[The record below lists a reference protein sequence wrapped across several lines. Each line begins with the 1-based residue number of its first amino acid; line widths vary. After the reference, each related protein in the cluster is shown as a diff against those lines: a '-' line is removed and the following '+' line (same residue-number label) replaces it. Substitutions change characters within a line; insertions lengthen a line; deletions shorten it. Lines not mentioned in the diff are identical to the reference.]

1 MSNKGNSFP
10 SQISGWQPIAQSV
23 RADPGS
29 VSLPCQIAF
38 DWLPAVQN
46 SRATF
51 NVRVERGEQTSAISF
66 EVDLR
71 KLSAAKLRRL
81 ENFLARRHAGLTSS
95 VEVAGTLTSLL
106 DSSLQ
111 QTQPSLQ
118 RQERRTL
125 VRELLLVRKGGR
137 YGR

>member
-1 MSNKGNSFP
+1 MSEGEDYCYICEPN
-10 SQISGWQPIAQSV
+10 AQTGSDQVSDCV
-23 RADPGS
+23 R
-29 VSLPCQIAF
+29 LQL
-38 DWLPAVQN
+38 DWVPATQAG
-46 SRATF
+46 RATF
-51 NVRVERGEQTSAISF
+51 QARIERGEQQSAIEF

-118 RQERRTL
+118 RYARRTL
-125 VRELLLVRKGGR
+125 VRELLLVRSSKGER